1 MKSLVIRRTTTLLFL
16 ALVVLAG
23 RILGSDAVSCL
34 WVLEGRHVQVTE
46 YAYRLVLSPDTS
58 STEAMIGLL
67 CDVSQPWYRV
77 SIESQ
82 SVTASV
88 EPLSRV
94 ELEDTLGN
102 RDVMLFWSGSYD
114 EIVVERRVRATT
126 EAIYSFVSL
135 PDPFP
140 VARLALPAPG
150 TQALQATEQIQSGDN
165 AIVALAHR
173 ITEPCAT
180 QLDAVVR
187 ILSWIR
193 REVEY
198 ACSRDLCD
206 PVYRTDALFTLEKRK
221 GNCVSYANLAV
232 ALLRAARIPVI
243 EASGFVADRPSSAAC
258 HAWIAV
264 YFPTSGWI
272 EFESSDWMPSGG
284 DAPITFLMPQH
295 LTVRR
300 GPSTHGVSHAP
311 FDEIHETSV
320 EVLERPEAKTRV
332 SAPWSSEPVAW
343 VMTVRSPTYEDAR
356 LELQV
361 LNPPAGWEILLSESD
376 VGIGE
381 NDVSRTVDVLVTAI
395 PPPHRDERSVSFA
408 VVCVHD
414 THEMG
419 RVDFEV
425 RTAP

>member
-1 MKSLVIRRTTTLLFL
+1 MKSLVIRRSTTLLFL
-16 ALVVLAG
+16 ALVVFAG
-23 RILGSDAVSCL
+23 RLLGSNAVSCL
-34 WVLEGRHVQVTE
+34 SVLEGRHVQVTE
-46 YAYRLVLSPDTS
+46 YTYRLTLRPEGQQTQA
-58 STEAMIGLL
+58 TIGLL
-67 CDVSQPWYRV
+67 DDASQPWYRL
-77 SIESQ
+77 IIADQ
-82 SVTASV
+82 AVTASIDGYA
-88 EPLSRV
+88 R
-94 ELEDTLGN
+94 LEEEDACGN
-102 RDVMLFWSGSYD
+102 RSVTLYWFAHDD
-114 EIVVERRVRATT
+114 EIVVERYVQATT
-126 EAIYSFVSL
+126 EAVYGFISL

-140 VARLALPAPG
+140 LRSTSLPWLCTEALRATGQSQSADTAIADLAG
-150 TQALQATEQIQSGDN
+150 
-165 AIVALAHR
+165 R
-173 ITEPCAT
+173 ITQPCST

-232 ALLRAARIPVI
+232 ALLRAAGIPVI
-243 EASGFVADRPSSAAC
+243 ESSGFVADRPSSAAC

-272 EFESSDWMPSGG
+272 EFESSDWMPTGG

-295 LTVRR
+295 LTIRR

-311 FDEIHETSV
+311 FDELHETSV

-332 SAPWSSEPVAW
+332 SAPWSSQPIAW

-361 LNPPAGWEILLSESD
+361 LDPPAGWEILLSESD
-376 VGIGE
+376 LWIGE

-395 PPPHRDERSVSFA
+395 PPTRLDERSVSFA

-414 THEMG
+414 TQEMG

-425 RTAP
+425 RAAP